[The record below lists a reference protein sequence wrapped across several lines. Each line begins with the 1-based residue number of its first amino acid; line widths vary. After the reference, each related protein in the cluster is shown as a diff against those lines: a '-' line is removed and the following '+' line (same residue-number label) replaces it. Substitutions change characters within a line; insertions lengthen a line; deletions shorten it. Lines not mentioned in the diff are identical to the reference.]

1 MRVLPHHQDTGG
13 FFIAVLEKKDWLPW
27 QRKQKR
33 TQQSVATE
41 TKTATTENVEVFAD
55 ADSNIDVTAVPKLQ
69 DLAYEAA
76 KSSDLPEE
84 VTENIINSESS
95 ASVGP
100 AQSECT
106 NNDGSSERTSM
117 NPEGN
122 NGNIPADEEVKGK
135 PVFSGEQERPSKAV
149 LGK

>member
-33 TQQSVATE
+33 TQQSTATE
-41 TKTATTENVEVFAD
+41 TKTTTMEDVED
-55 ADSNIDVTAVPKLQ
+55 LPDLGSSSDVPKLQ
-69 DLAYEAA
+69 DLAYKATTCMSAE
-76 KSSDLPEE
+76 LPEE
-84 VTENIINSESS
+84 VKEKIINSGSS

-100 AQSECT
+100 AECECT
-106 NNDGSSERTSM
+106 NNDGSERTSV
-117 NPEGN
+117 GN
-122 NGNIPADEEVKGK
+122 GGSIPDDGEVKRK
-135 PVFSGEQERPSKAV
+135 SECSGGQERPSKAV